1 MHILCVSTRK
11 NVLMQQASEKEPNV
25 KGWCR
30 VLYTVHP
37 DSDQFIKFGGHTG
50 AYWHPSALSCK
61 KVFVGIYLFIFS
73 RFQICI
79 FFTACNENSQE
90 YKLKQLYHV
99 LSLDINTRKHVFHLN
114 CLKLLIF
121 YVLL

>member
-1 MHILCVSTRK
+1 MPIGIHQHCHVRK
-11 NVLMQQASEKEPNV
+11 CLW
-25 KGWCR
+25 G
-30 VLYTVHP
+30 
-37 DSDQFIKFGGHTG
+37 F
-50 AYWHPSALSCK
+50 
-61 KVFVGIYLFIFS
+61 IYLFLAGF
-73 RFQICI
+73 RFAF